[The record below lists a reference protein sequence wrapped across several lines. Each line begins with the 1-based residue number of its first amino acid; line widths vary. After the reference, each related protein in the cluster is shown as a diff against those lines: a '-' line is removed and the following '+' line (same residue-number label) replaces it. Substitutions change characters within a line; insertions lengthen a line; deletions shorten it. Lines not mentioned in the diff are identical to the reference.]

1 MSLDLT
7 FFKEDVDFRD
17 IRERISNLEN
27 ARRTINDEIDRLEDD
42 YSDAKLAWLNI
53 THNLNKMA
61 EAVGLYEILWPPGS
75 ADTVTATRM
84 IPILEKGIKELESD
98 PEKYRAFDAP
108 NGWGKYED
116 FIGFCK
122 DLLYQCEKYPAAVV
136 ERSA

>member
-17 IRERISNLEN
+17 IRERIDNLEN
-27 ARRTINDEIDRLEDD
+27 ARRTINEEIDRLEDD

-53 THNLNKMA
+53 THNLNNMA
-61 EAVGLYEILWPPGS
+61 KAVGLYEILWPPKS
-75 ADTVTATRM
+75 ADMVSASRM
-84 IPILEKGIKELESD
+84 TPILENGIKELESD
-98 PEKYRAFDAP
+98 PDKYRAFDAP

-116 FIGFCK
+116 FIRFCRE
-122 DLLYQCEKYPAAVV
+122 LLHQCKKYPDAVI